1 MQSYMYE
8 QLGWFQYAVFPRQIM
23 LQQTTVG
30 MWFFSYTVWGLY
42 SKSVIESMIAELNNA
57 CIYSFVE
64 HCQILPYCAIL
75 HTTSNVLK
83 CLLTALQTQ
92 YVNTVC
98 FDFSS
103 MTGKKDVNVVLIC
116 IYPMTSNVK
125 HLCCGCHLLWWEYSL
140 FFLVNFTLLI
150 KFLT

>member
-23 LQQTTVG
+23 LQQTTVC

-64 HCQILPYCAIL
+64 HCQILHYCAIL

-116 IYPMTSNVK
+116 IYSI
-125 HLCCGCHLLWWEYSL
+125 LWHWESFYIFVGHVCI
-140 FFLVNFTLLI
+140 FFLWTVCIGRGLKI
-150 KFLT
+150 

>member
-23 LQQTTVG
+23 LQQTTVC

-116 IYPMTSNVK
+116 IYSI
-125 HLCCGCHLLWWEYSL
+125 LWHWESFYIFVGHVCI
-140 FFLVNFTLLI
+140 FFLWTVCIGRGLKI
-150 KFLT
+150 